1 MAEGA
6 ARDPRSGDAVL
17 ITGATGFV
25 GREILTRYLERTDR
39 CIYALVRA
47 DDAEGAD
54 QRLRDGIREATGTD
68 VADSERL
75 VAVPGDVQQP
85 GLGLADPD
93 REELA
98 ADVSDVIHSAA
109 SVSFTLSLDE
119 SRSINVEGTRNV
131 VDFAARCA
139 DRGDGLHRLCYVST
153 AYVAGTHEGEF
164 GEDDL
169 AVGQEFRNSYEQSKY
184 EAERLVRKRARRLP
198 VQIVRPSIVVGERD
212 SGWTGS
218 FNVLYAPLKMF
229 RKAGGVSLLPAE
241 PDAPVDVVPVDYVA
255 DGIFELSTS
264 ADPVDNR
271 TYHLVAGRDAST
283 IERLVR
289 LAARRLRRREPRLIP
304 PRSYRELVHPVLV
317 RAVSGRRKK
326 MLKKLETFFPYMSAR
341 VRYSDARTRRRLE
354 PAGIEPVSV
363 DSYFDRLITFAERA
377 GWGSA
382 TVTRE
387 EARQGQTGGGSTAGA
402 PADRRRTAAPV

>member
-6 ARDPRSGDAVL
+6 MRDPRSGDAVL

-39 CIYALVRA
+39 RVYALVRA
-47 DDAEGAD
+47 DDAQAAD
-54 QRLRDGIREATGTD
+54 RRLRDGIREATGTD
-68 VADSERL
+68 VAESDRL
-75 VAVPGDVQQP
+75 VAVPGDVQNP
-85 GLGLADPD
+85 GLGLPD
-93 REELA
+93 SEREALA
-98 ADVSDVIHSAA
+98 AEVGDVIHAAA
-109 SVSFTLSLDE
+109 SVSFSLPIDK
-119 SRSINVEGTRNV
+119 SRAINVEGTRNV
-131 VDFAARCA
+131 VDFASECAAR
-139 DRGDGLHRLCYVST
+139 GGGLHRLCYVST

-169 AVGQEFRNSYEQSKY
+169 AVGQEFRNPYEQSKY
-184 EAERLVRKRARRLP
+184 EAERLVRSRAKRLP

-229 RKAGGVSLLPAE
+229 RKAGGVRLLPAE
-241 PDAPVDVVPVDYVA
+241 PGAPVDVVPVDYVA

-264 ADPVDNR
+264 GDAADNR

-326 MLKKLETFFPYMSAR
+326 MLKRMETFFPYMSAR
-341 VRYSDARTRRRLE
+341 VRYSDARTRRRLA
-354 PAGIEPVSV
+354 PAGIEPGSV
-363 DSYFDRLITFAERA
+363 DRYFDRLITFAERA
-377 GWGSA
+377 GWGEA

-387 EARQGQTGGGSTAGA
+387 QARHGQNGGPTAGA
-402 PADRRRTAAPV
+402 RAAPRRTGTPA